1 MHIHV
6 CVQSRRDGSTTR
18 VQRRETRKDRGV
30 FFRLRAPEIVQQRGG
45 GVTDHTDTALKHR
58 LILKNG
64 PSQLAFSVCG
74 VLSSG
79 SKAASNPLF
88 DK

>member
-1 MHIHV
+1 M
-6 CVQSRRDGSTTR
+6 
-18 VQRRETRKDRGV
+18 RKDRGV
-30 FFRLRAPEIVQQRGG
+30 FFRLRAPQIAQQRGG
-45 GVTDHTDTALKHR
+45 GVTDHTDTVLKHR

-64 PSQLAFSVCG
+64 PSQLAFSVCD